1 MAEVLIALCLRDW
14 QIERL
19 VGRMGVPDEAALDQ
33 RAREAVLLFMRL
45 YASGKT

>member
-19 VGRMGVPDEAALDQ
+19 VGRMGGEEFVVALT
-33 RAREAVLLFMRL
+33 RGNVTCSPSATL
-45 YASGKT
+45 